1 MRIRFFVYAVL
12 LLLAACHSQHK
23 HATIEAFWLDFQR
36 NIANKDAKAIAD
48 MTVFPLKGAEPY
60 VESFD
65 INGISREQF
74 LQKFKQIFDDKALR
88 TIAATK
94 VNELTTFTASAEN
107 LAEVMGVPNGTAI
120 YSCTVHY
127 VFDEGL
133 ETQTESAVA
142 FHFAKLEDRF
152 KLAFL
157 LVAG

>member
-1 MRIRFFVYAVL
+1 MRIRLFLYATL

-36 NIANKDAKAIAD
+36 HIANKNAKAIAD

-65 INGISREQF
+65 INGISQEQF
-74 LQKFKQIFDDKALR
+74 LQKFKQIFDDKASN
-88 TIAATK
+88 TIATTK
-94 VNELTTFTASAEN
+94 VSDLTTFTASAEN
-107 LAEVMGVPNGTAI
+107 LAEVMGVPNGTTI
-120 YSCTVHY
+120 YSCTVLY
-127 VFDEGL
+127 TFDEGL
-133 ETQTESAVA
+133 ESQTESSVA
-142 FHFAKLEDRF
+142 FHFAKLDGSF